1 MVPRS
6 YIHEI
11 LIVFVASLFFP
22 TWSFCSPQSTQASPN
37 ASSRST
43 PGAGAAGNAAGA
55 GAGTSPRTTPGTSS
69 GTSSDS
75 TTRRGGSSTGI
86 YLVFPFQN
94 SGPASRLDWLSEGL
108 EELTIQGLS
117 SAGEQVYSHSWRL
130 GELERYGIPTTAKL
144 SRATMLHVAEDLDAD
159 FVVIGSFNY
168 DGKNLKIDSRLLR
181 VNPASLLPPLHESG
195 PLETVMDL
203 HTRLMW
209 RMLTENDKAYPLS
222 LTEFG
227 QMHKPIRLDAFEHYS
242 RGLIANE
249 DETRLRELREAAR
262 LEPEWVEANYALGE
276 AYFTR
281 RDCASALP
289 WYAKVPKTHDRY
301 LEALFSIG
309 VCKLSLNQPDHAEE
323 AFATL
328 QSLLRGSSAP
338 GVDFPEVLNNLAIAK
353 ARQNKLPAAQE
364 DLKRASALDPDEDD
378 YPFNLGL
385 IAIRQG
391 DFNAAAAL
399 FREASHREPDIPEDR
414 TLLVAALEKA
424 GKQEEADQ
432 ERNAALEAFGP
443 NGVTTTHLDAK
454 NDSLTHFERV
464 TTEID
469 PETLRF
475 EMESVE
481 ARSATSG
488 AQDARDTPEDTP
500 ASHLRRARQAL
511 SGGQLD
517 AAEREYHVTLA
528 SDKGNASAHLGLGEI
543 ARRQG
548 RLDDSVKELLLSLE
562 ARDSAVVRTTLARV
576 YLEQKKPALARM
588 EVERALKLAPN
599 YAEAKQL
606 LEHLQSGKAAEVS
619 PKGGPQ

>member
-6 YIHEI
+6 YIHEL

-22 TWSFCSPQSTQASPN
+22 TWNYCSPQSTQASPN
-37 ASSRST
+37 ASPSR
-43 PGAGAAGNAAGA
+43 GAAAGNAAGA
-55 GAGTSPRTTPGTSS
+55 TSSTSS
-69 GTSSDS
+69 GAAAGNTGAGKDNSSH
-75 TTRRGGSSTGI
+75 GI

-94 SGPASRLDWLSEGL
+94 SGPSSRLDWLSEGL

-144 SRATMLHVAEDLDAD
+144 SRATMLHVAQDLDAD
-159 FVVIGSFNY
+159 FVVFGSFNY
-168 DGKNLKIDSRLLR
+168 DGKNLTVDGRLLR
-181 VNPASLLPPLHESG
+181 VNPAALLQPLHESG

-209 RMLTENDKAYPLS
+209 RMLSENDHAYPLS
-222 LTEFG
+222 LTEFS
-227 QMHKPIRLDAFEHYS
+227 QMHKAVRLDAFEHYI
-242 RGLIANE
+242 RGLIAND
-249 DETRLRELREAAR
+249 DETRLRELREAVR
-262 LEPEWVEANYALGE
+262 LEPEWVEPNYALGE

-281 RDCASALP
+281 KDCAAALP

-301 LEALFSIG
+301 LEALFSMG
-309 VCKLSLNQPDHAEE
+309 VCRLSMNQPDQAEE

-328 QSLLRGSSAP
+328 QTLLRSSSTP
-338 GVDFPEVLNNLAIAK
+338 GVDFPEVLNNLAMAK
-353 ARQNKLPAAQE
+353 ARQNKFPAAQE
-364 DLKRASALDPDEDD
+364 DLRRASALDPDEDD

-391 DFNAAAAL
+391 DFNGAAAL

-414 TLLVAALEKA
+414 SLLVAALEKA
-424 GKQEEADQ
+424 GKQDEADQ
-432 ERNAALEAFGP
+432 ERNAALETFGP
-443 NGVTTTHLDAK
+443 SGVTTTHLDSK
-454 NDSLTHFERV
+454 SDSLTHFERV

-481 ARSATSG
+481 AHAATG
-488 AQDARDTPEDTP
+488 GPQEARDTPAT
-500 ASHLRRARQAL
+500 HLRRARQEL
-511 SGGQLD
+511 SGGQLE

-528 SDKGNASAHLGLGEI
+528 SDKGNAAAHLGLGEI
-543 ARRQG
+543 ARRQDK
-548 RLDDSVKELLLSLE
+548 LDDAVKEFLLSLE
-562 ARDSAVVRTTLARV
+562 TRDSAVVRTTLARV
-576 YLEQKKPALARM
+576 YLEQKKPVLARA

-606 LEHLQSGKAAEVS
+606 LEHLQSGKPAAVS

>member
-1 MVPRS
+1 M
-6 YIHEI
+6 H
-11 LIVFVASLFFP
+11 
-22 TWSFCSPQSTQASPN
+22 
-37 ASSRST
+37 
-43 PGAGAAGNAAGA
+43 
-55 GAGTSPRTTPGTSS
+55 
-69 GTSSDS
+69 
-75 TTRRGGSSTGI
+75 GI

-159 FVVIGSFNY
+159 FVVFGSFNY
-168 DGKNLKIDSRLLR
+168 DGKNLTIDSRLLR
-181 VNPASLLPPLHESG
+181 VNPAALLPPLHESG
-195 PLETVMDL
+195 PLEKVMDL

-209 RMLTENDKAYPLS
+209 RMLSENDHAYPLS
-222 LTEFG
+222 LTEFS
-227 QMHKPIRLDAFEHYS
+227 QLHKAVRLDAFEHYI

-249 DETRLRELREAAR
+249 DETRVRELREAVR
-262 LEPEWVEANYALGE
+262 LEPEWVEPNYALGE
-276 AYFTR
+276 AYFTK

-289 WYAKVPKTHDRY
+289 WFAKVPKTHDRY
-301 LEALFSIG
+301 LEALFSVG
-309 VCKLSLNQPDHAEE
+309 VCRLSMNQPDQAEE
-323 AFATL
+323 AFAML
-328 QSLLRGSSAP
+328 QTLLRGSSAP

-353 ARQNKLPAAQE
+353 ARQNKFPAAQE

-385 IAIRQG
+385 IAMQQG
-391 DFNAAAAL
+391 DFNGAAAL

-414 TLLVAALEKA
+414 SLLIVALEKA

-454 NDSLTHFERV
+454 NDSLMHIERV
-464 TTEID
+464 ITEID

-475 EMESVE
+475 EMELAE
-481 ARSATSG
+481 AHAATG
-488 AQDARDTPEDTP
+488 EPQDGRDTP
-500 ASHLRRARQAL
+500 AAHLRRARQQL

-528 SDKGNASAHLGLGEI
+528 TDKGNAAAHLGLAEI

-548 RLDDSVKELLLSLE
+548 RLDDAVKELLLSLE

-576 YLEQKKPALARM
+576 YLEQKKPAMART
-588 EVERALKLAPN
+588 EVEHALKLAPN
-599 YAEAKQL
+599 YTEAKQL
-606 LEHLQSGKAAEVS
+606 LEYLQNGKPAQVP

>member
-6 YIHEI
+6 YIHEF
-11 LIVFVASLFFP
+11 LIVFVASLLFP
-22 TWSFCSPQSTQASPN
+22 TWNFCSPQSAQTSPSAS
-37 ASSRST
+37 SSRST
-43 PGAGAAGNAAGA
+43 AGAAAGNAAAATSGSGA
-55 GAGTSPRTTPGTSS
+55 SSASATTGKSS
-69 GTSSDS
+69 SSH
-75 TTRRGGSSTGI
+75 GI

-94 SGPASRLDWLSEGL
+94 SGPSSRLDWLSEGL

-159 FVVIGSFNY
+159 FVVFGTFNF
-168 DGKNLKIDSRLLR
+168 DGKNLTNDSRLLR
-181 VNPASLLPPLHESG
+181 INPAALLPPLRESG

-203 HTRLMW
+203 HTRLLW
-209 RMLTENDKAYPLS
+209 RMLSENDHAYPLS
-222 LTEFG
+222 LTQLS
-227 QMHKPIRLDAFEHYS
+227 QMHRAIRLDAFEHYI

-249 DETRLRELREAAR
+249 DETRVRELREAVR
-262 LEPEWVEANYALGE
+262 LEPEWVEPNYALGE
-276 AYFTR
+276 ASFTK
-281 RDCASALP
+281 RDCAAALP
-289 WYAKVPKTHDRY
+289 WYAKVPKTHERY
-301 LEALFSIG
+301 LEALFSVG
-309 VCKLSLNQPDHAEE
+309 VCRLSMNQPEQAEE
-323 AFATL
+323 AFALL
-328 QSLLRGSSAP
+328 QTLLRTSSTP

-353 ARQNKLPAAQE
+353 ARQNKFPAAQE
-364 DLKRASALDPDEDD
+364 DLRRASALDPDEDD

-391 DFNAAAAL
+391 DFNGAAAQ

-414 TLLVAALEKA
+414 SLLVAALEKA

-443 NGVTTTHLDAK
+443 SGVTTTHLESK
-454 NDSLTHFERV
+454 NDSLTHLERV
-464 TTEID
+464 STEID

-475 EMESVE
+475 EMESAE
-481 ARSATSG
+481 ARAATG
-488 AQDARDTPEDTP
+488 GPQDGRDTPAT
-500 ASHLRRARQAL
+500 HLRRARQEL

-528 SDKGNASAHLGLGEI
+528 TDKGNASAHLGLGEI

-548 RLDDSVKELLLSLE
+548 RLDDAVKGLLLSLE

>member
-1 MVPRS
+1 VPRS

-11 LIVFVASLFFP
+11 LIIFVASLLFP
-22 TWSFCSPQSTQASPN
+22 TWNFCLLQSTRASPSTSP
-37 ASSRST
+37 SSRST
-43 PGAGAAGNAAGA
+43 TGAATGNAAG
-55 GAGTSPRTTPGTSS
+55 GTSS
-69 GTSSDS
+69 GTSS
-75 TTRRGGSSTGI
+75 GSANTGKNNSSHGI

-94 SGPASRLDWLSEGL
+94 SGPSSRLDWLSEGL

-144 SRATMLHVAEDLDAD
+144 SRATMLRVAEDLDAD
-159 FVVIGSFNY
+159 FVVFGSFSY
-168 DGKNLKIDSRLLR
+168 DGKNLTIDSRLLR
-181 VNPASLLPPLHESG
+181 VNPAALLPPLHESG

-203 HTRLMW
+203 HTRLLW
-209 RMLTENDKAYPLS
+209 RMLSANDHAYPLS
-222 LTEFG
+222 LTEFS
-227 QMHKPIRLDAFEHYS
+227 QMHKAIRLDAFEHYI

-249 DETRLRELREAAR
+249 DETRVRELREAVR
-262 LEPEWVEANYALGE
+262 LEPEWVEPNYALGE
-276 AYFTR
+276 AYFTK

-289 WYAKVPKTHDRY
+289 WYGKVPKTHERY
-301 LEALFSIG
+301 LEALFSVG
-309 VCKLSLNQPDHAEE
+309 VCRLSMNQPDQAEE

-328 QSLLRGSSAP
+328 QILLRGSSAL

-353 ARQNKLPAAQE
+353 ARQNKFPAAQE
-364 DLKRASALDPDEDD
+364 DLRRASALDPDEDD

-391 DFNAAAAL
+391 DFNGAAAL
-399 FREASHREPDIPEDR
+399 FREASHREPGIPEDR
-414 TLLVAALEKA
+414 LLLVAALEKA
-424 GKQEEADQ
+424 GKQEEAEQ

-443 NGVTTTHLDAK
+443 NGVTTTHLDSK
-454 NDSLTHFERV
+454 SDSLTHFERV

-475 EMESVE
+475 EMESAE
-481 ARSATSG
+481 ARAATSG
-488 AQDARDTPEDTP
+488 PQDGRDTP
-500 ASHLRRARQAL
+500 AMHLRRARQQL
-511 SGGQLD
+511 SGGQLE
-517 AAEREYHVTLA
+517 AAEHEYHVTLA
-528 SDKGNASAHLGLGEI
+528 TDRGNAAAHQGLGEI

-548 RLDDSVKELLLSLE
+548 RLDEAVKELLLSLE

-576 YLEQKKPALARM
+576 YLEQKKTALARA

-606 LEHLQSGKAAEVS
+606 LEHLQNGKQGEVP

>member
-6 YIHEI
+6 YIHEL

-22 TWSFCSPQSTQASPN
+22 TWNYCSPQSTQASPN
-37 ASSRST
+37 ASPSRGT
-43 PGAGAAGNAAGA
+43 AAGNAAGA
-55 GAGTSPRTTPGTSS
+55 TSSTSS
-69 GTSSDS
+69 GAAAGNTGAGKDNSSH
-75 TTRRGGSSTGI
+75 GI

-94 SGPASRLDWLSEGL
+94 SGPSSRLDWLSEGL

-159 FVVIGSFNY
+159 FVVFGSFNY
-168 DGKNLKIDSRLLR
+168 DGKNLTVDSRLLR
-181 VNPASLLPPLHESG
+181 VNPAALLQPLHESG

-209 RMLTENDKAYPLS
+209 RMLSENDHAYPLS
-222 LTEFG
+222 LTEFS
-227 QMHKPIRLDAFEHYS
+227 QMHKAVRLDAFEHYI
-242 RGLIANE
+242 RGLIAND
-249 DETRLRELREAAR
+249 DETRLRELREAVR
-262 LEPEWVEANYALGE
+262 LEPEWVEPNYALGE

-281 RDCASALP
+281 KDCAAALP

-301 LEALFSIG
+301 LEALFSMG
-309 VCKLSLNQPDHAEE
+309 VCRLSMNQPDQAEE

-328 QSLLRGSSAP
+328 QTLLRSSSTP
-338 GVDFPEVLNNLAIAK
+338 GVDFPEVLNNLAMAK
-353 ARQNKLPAAQE
+353 ARQDKFPAAQE
-364 DLKRASALDPDEDD
+364 DLRRASALDPDEDD

-391 DFNAAAAL
+391 DFNGAAAL

-414 TLLVAALEKA
+414 SLLVAALEKA
-424 GKQEEADQ
+424 GKQDEADQ
-432 ERNAALEAFGP
+432 ERNAALETFGP
-443 NGVTTTHLDAK
+443 SGVSTTHVDSK
-454 NDSLTHFERV
+454 SDSLTHFERV

-475 EMESVE
+475 EMESAE
-481 ARSATSG
+481 ARAATG
-488 AQDARDTPEDTP
+488 GPQEARDTPAT
-500 ASHLRRARQAL
+500 HLRRARQEL
-511 SGGQLD
+511 SGGQLE
-517 AAEREYHVTLA
+517 AAELEYHVTLA
-528 SDKGNASAHLGLGEI
+528 SDKGNAAAHLGLGEI

-548 RLDDSVKELLLSLE
+548 KLDDAVKEFLLSLE
-562 ARDSAVVRTTLARV
+562 TRDSAVVRTTLARV
-576 YLEQKKPALARM
+576 YLEQKKPALARA

-606 LEHLQSGKAAEVS
+606 LEHLQSGKPAAVS

>member
-11 LIVFVASLFFP
+11 LILFVASLLFP
-22 TWSFCSPQSTQASPN
+22 TWNFCSPQNTQASPS
-37 ASSRST
+37 ASSPTSSRST
-43 PGAGAAGNAAGA
+43 SGAA
-55 GAGTSPRTTPGTSS
+55 S
-69 GTSSDS
+69 GTAQSASPGGGASTASATTGKSDS
-75 TTRRGGSSTGI
+75 AHGI

-94 SGPASRLDWLSEGL
+94 SGPSSRLDWLSEGL

-159 FVVIGSFNY
+159 FVVFGSYSY
-168 DGKNLKIDSRLLR
+168 DGKNLTIDSRLLR
-181 VNPASLLPPLHESG
+181 VNPAALLPALHESG
-195 PLETVMDL
+195 PLENVMDL
-203 HTRLMW
+203 HTRLLW
-209 RMLTENDKAYPLS
+209 RMLSENDKSYPLS
-222 LTEFG
+222 LTEFS
-227 QMHKPIRLDAFEHYS
+227 QMHKAVRLDAFEHYI

-249 DETRLRELREAAR
+249 DETRLRELHEAVR
-262 LEPEWVEANYALGE
+262 LEPEWVEPNYALGE
-276 AYFTR
+276 VFFTK
-281 RDCASALP
+281 RDCAAALP
-289 WYAKVPKTHDRY
+289 LYAKVPKTHERY

-309 VCKLSLNQPDHAEE
+309 VCRLSMNQPEQAEE

-328 QSLLRGSSAP
+328 QTLLRGSSAP
-338 GVDFPEVLNNLAIAK
+338 GVDFPEVLNNLAIAR
-353 ARQNKLPAAQE
+353 ARQNKFPAAQE
-364 DLKRASALDPDEDD
+364 DLRRASSLDPDEDD

-385 IAIRQG
+385 IALQQG
-391 DFNAAAAL
+391 DFNGAVAL

-414 TLLVAALEKA
+414 SLLIAALEKS

-432 ERNAALEAFGP
+432 ERNAALESFGP
-443 NGVTTTHLDAK
+443 NGVTITHLDAK
-454 NDSLTHFERV
+454 NDLAHFQRV

-469 PETLRF
+469 PETLRY
-475 EMESVE
+475 EMESAE
-481 ARSATSG
+481 ARATTG
-488 AQDARDTPEDTP
+488 GPTDGRDTPAT
-500 ASHLRRARQAL
+500 HLRRARQNL

-517 AAEREYHVTLA
+517 AAEREYHVALA
-528 SDKGNASAHLGLGEI
+528 SDKGNAAAHLGLGEI

-548 RLDDSVKELLLSLE
+548 RFDDAVKELSLSLE
-562 ARDSAVVRTTLARV
+562 ARDSAVVRTTLAHV
-576 YLEQKKPALARM
+576 YLEQKKPALART

-606 LEHLQSGKAAEVS
+606 LEHLQSGKPTEVS

>member
-6 YIHEI
+6 YTHEL
-11 LIVFVASLFFP
+11 LIIVVASLLFP
-22 TWSFCSPQSTQASPN
+22 TWNLCSPQNTQAPPNTSP
-37 ASSRST
+37 SSRSSS
-43 PGAGAAGNAAGA
+43 GSAAGA
-55 GAGTSPRTTPGTSS
+55 SSGAGTKS
-69 GTSSDS
+69 GAS
-75 TTRRGGSSTGI
+75 TTADTATTRKADSHGI

-94 SGPASRLDWLSEGL
+94 SGPSSRLDWLSEGL

-159 FVVIGSFNY
+159 FVVFGSFNF
-168 DGKNLKIDSRLLR
+168 DGKNLTIDSRLLR
-181 VNPASLLPPLHESG
+181 VNPAALLPALHESG

-209 RMLTENDKAYPLS
+209 RMLSQNDPAYPLS
-222 LTEFG
+222 LTEFS
-227 QMHKPIRLDAFEHYS
+227 QMHKTVRLDAFEHYA

-249 DETRLRELREAAR
+249 DETRVRELREAVR
-262 LEPEWVEANYALGE
+262 LEPEWVEPNYALGE
-276 AYFTR
+276 AYSTK
-281 RDCASALP
+281 RDCVSALP
-289 WYAKVPKTHDRY
+289 SYAKVPKTHDRY

-309 VCKLSLNQPDHAEE
+309 VCRLTMNQPDQAEE
-323 AFATL
+323 AFAML
-328 QSLLRGSSAP
+328 QILLRGSSAP

-353 ARQNKLPAAQE
+353 ARQNKLAAAQE

-385 IAIRQG
+385 IAVRQG
-391 DFNAAAAL
+391 DFNGAATL
-399 FREASHREPDIPEDR
+399 FREASHREPDVPEDR
-414 TLLVAALEKA
+414 SLLVAALEKA

-443 NGVTTTHLDAK
+443 KGVTTSHLDAK
-454 NDSLTHFERV
+454 NDSLTHLERV

-469 PETLRF
+469 PETLRY
-475 EMESVE
+475 EMASAE
-481 ARSATSG
+481 ARASTGTQAG
-488 AQDARDTPEDTP
+488 RDTPAT
-500 ASHLRRARQAL
+500 HLRRARQEL

-528 SDKGNASAHLGLGEI
+528 TDKGNAAAHLGLGEI

-548 RLDDSVKELLLSLE
+548 RLDDAVKELLASLE

-576 YLEQKKPALARM
+576 YLEQKKPASARA
-588 EVERALKLAPN
+588 EVERALKVAPN
-599 YAEAKQL
+599 YTEAKQL
-606 LEHLQSGKAAEVS
+606 LEHLQNGKTAEVP

>member
-6 YIHEI
+6 YIHEF
-11 LIVFVASLFFP
+11 LIVFVASLLFP
-22 TWSFCSPQSTQASPN
+22 TWNFCSPQSTQASPN
-37 ASSRST
+37 ASSSRGT
-43 PGAGAAGNAAGA
+43 TGTAAGSAAGA
-55 GAGTSPRTTPGTSS
+55 TSS
-69 GTSSDS
+69 GTSSGSATTGKNDS
-75 TTRRGGSSTGI
+75 SHGI

-94 SGPASRLDWLSEGL
+94 SGPSSRLDWLSEGL

-159 FVVIGSFNY
+159 FVVFGSFNY
-168 DGKNLKIDSRLLR
+168 DGKNLTIDSRLLR
-181 VNPASLLPPLHESG
+181 VNPAALLSPLHESG

-209 RMLTENDKAYPLS
+209 RMLSENDHAYPLS
-222 LTEFG
+222 LTEFS
-227 QMHKPIRLDAFEHYS
+227 QMHKAIRLDAFEHYS

-249 DETRLRELREAAR
+249 DETRVRELREAVR
-262 LEPEWVEANYALGE
+262 LEPDWVEPNYALGE
-276 AYFTR
+276 TYFTK

-289 WYAKVPKTHDRY
+289 SYAKVPKTHERY

-309 VCKLSLNQPDHAEE
+309 VCRLSMNQPDQAEE

-328 QSLLRGSSAP
+328 QTLLRSSSAP

-353 ARQNKLPAAQE
+353 ARQNKFPAAQE
-364 DLKRASALDPDEDD
+364 DLRRASSLDPDEDD

-391 DFNAAAAL
+391 DFNGAAAQ

-414 TLLVAALEKA
+414 SLLVAVLEKA

-443 NGVTTTHLDAK
+443 NGVTTTHLESK

-475 EMESVE
+475 EMESAE
-481 ARSATSG
+481 ARATTSG
-488 AQDARDTPEDTP
+488 PQDTRDTPAT
-500 ASHLRRARQAL
+500 HLRRARQDL

-517 AAEREYHVTLA
+517 AAEHEYHVTLA
-528 SDKGNASAHLGLGEI
+528 TDKGNAAAHLGLGEI

-548 RLDDSVKELLLSLE
+548 RLDDAVKELQLSLE
-562 ARDSAVVRTTLARV
+562 ARDSAVVRTTLAHV
-576 YLEQKKPALARM
+576 YLEQKKPALARA
-588 EVERALKLAPN
+588 EVEHALKLAPN
-599 YAEAKQL
+599 YTEAKQL
-606 LEHLQSGKAAEVS
+606 LEHLQNGKPAQVP

>member
-11 LIVFVASLFFP
+11 LIVFVASLLFP
-22 TWSFCSPQSTQASPN
+22 TWNFCSPQNTQASPN
-37 ASSRST
+37 GASTRSAQGT
-43 PGAGAAGNAAGA
+43 VAGNAQGATSGAGAA
-55 GAGTSPRTTPGTSS
+55 S
-69 GTSSDS
+69 GTATAGKNNSSH
-75 TTRRGGSSTGI
+75 GI

-94 SGPASRLDWLSEGL
+94 SGPSSRLDWLSEGL

-159 FVVIGSFNY
+159 FVVFGSFNY
-168 DGKNLKIDSRLLR
+168 DGKNLTIDSRLLQ
-181 VNPASLLPPLHESG
+181 VNPAALLPPLHESG

-203 HTRLMW
+203 HTRLLW
-209 RMLTENDKAYPLS
+209 RMLSENDHAYPLS
-222 LTEFG
+222 LTEFS
-227 QMHKPIRLDAFEHYS
+227 QMHKAIRLDAFEHYI

-249 DETRLRELREAAR
+249 DETRVRELREAVR
-262 LEPEWVEANYALGE
+262 LEPEWVEPNYALGE
-276 AYFTR
+276 AYFTK

-289 WYAKVPKTHDRY
+289 WYAKVPKTHERY
-301 LEALFSIG
+301 LEALFSVG
-309 VCKLSLNQPDHAEE
+309 VCRLSMNQPDQAEE

-328 QSLLRGSSAP
+328 QTLLRGSSTP

-353 ARQNKLPAAQE
+353 ARQNKFPAAQE
-364 DLKRASALDPDEDD
+364 DLRRASALDPDEDD

-385 IAIRQG
+385 IATRQG
-391 DFNAAAAL
+391 DFNEAATL

-414 TLLVAALEKA
+414 SLLVAALEKA
-424 GKQEEADQ
+424 GKQEEAEQ

-443 NGVTTTHLDAK
+443 NGLTTTHLDAK
-454 NDSLTHFERV
+454 SDSLTHFERV

-475 EMESVE
+475 EMESAE
-481 ARSATSG
+481 ARAATG
-488 AQDARDTPEDTP
+488 GPLDARDTAAT
-500 ASHLRRARQAL
+500 HLRRARQEL

-517 AAEREYHVTLA
+517 AAEHEYHVTLA
-528 SDKGNASAHLGLGEI
+528 TDKGNAAAHLGLGEI

-548 RLDDSVKELLLSLE
+548 RLDDAVKELQLSLE

-576 YLEQKKPALARM
+576 YLEQKKTALART

-606 LEHLQSGKAAEVS
+606 LEHLQNGKPAEVA
-619 PKGGPQ
+619 PKGGPR

>member
-6 YIHEI
+6 YTHEL
-11 LIVFVASLFFP
+11 LIIFVASLLFP
-22 TWSFCSPQSTQASPN
+22 TWNLCSPQNTQAPPN
-37 ASSRST
+37 ASPSSRSSSG
-43 PGAGAAGNAAGA
+43 PAAGA
-55 GAGTSPRTTPGTSS
+55 SSGAGTKS
-69 GTSSDS
+69 GAS
-75 TTRRGGSSTGI
+75 TTADTATTRKADSHGI

-94 SGPASRLDWLSEGL
+94 SGPSSRLDWLSEGL

-159 FVVIGSFNY
+159 FVMFGSFNF
-168 DGKNLKIDSRLLR
+168 DGKNLTIDSRLLR
-181 VNPASLLPPLHESG
+181 VNPAALLPPLHESG

-209 RMLTENDKAYPLS
+209 RMLSQNDPAYPLS
-222 LTEFG
+222 LTEFS
-227 QMHKPIRLDAFEHYS
+227 QMHKGVRLDAFEHYA

-249 DETRLRELREAAR
+249 DETRVRELREAVR
-262 LEPEWVEANYALGE
+262 LEPEWVEPSYALGE
-276 AYFTR
+276 AYFTK
-281 RDCASALP
+281 RDCVSALP
-289 WYAKVPKTHDRY
+289 SYAKVPKTHDRY

-309 VCKLSLNQPDHAEE
+309 VCRLTMNQPDQAEE

-328 QSLLRGSSAP
+328 QILLRGSSAP

-353 ARQNKLPAAQE
+353 ARQNKFTAAQE

-385 IAIRQG
+385 IATQQG
-391 DFNAAAAL
+391 DFNGAATL
-399 FREASHREPDIPEDR
+399 FREASHREPDVPEDR
-414 TLLVAALEKA
+414 SLLVAALEKA

-443 NGVTTTHLDAK
+443 KGVTTSHLDAK
-454 NDSLTHFERV
+454 NDSLTHLERV

-469 PETLRF
+469 PETLRY
-475 EMESVE
+475 EMASAE
-481 ARSATSG
+481 ARASTG
-488 AQDARDTPEDTP
+488 TQEGRDTPAT
-500 ASHLRRARQAL
+500 HLRRARQEL

-528 SDKGNASAHLGLGEI
+528 TDKGNAAAHLGLGEI

-548 RLDDSVKELLLSLE
+548 RLDDAVKELLASLE

-576 YLEQKKPALARM
+576 YLEQKKPALARG

-599 YAEAKQL
+599 YTEAKQL
-606 LEHLQSGKAAEVS
+606 LEHLQNGKTAEVP

>member
-1 MVPRS
+1 MPRS
-6 YIHEI
+6 YIQKI
-11 LIVFVASLFFP
+11 LIVFVASLLFP
-22 TWSFCSPQSTQASPN
+22 TWNYCSPQSTQASPN

-43 PGAGAAGNAAGA
+43 AGNAPGA
-55 GAGTSPRTTPGTSS
+55 AAATSS
-69 GTSSDS
+69 GAATTGKNNSSH
-75 TTRRGGSSTGI
+75 GI

-159 FVVIGSFNY
+159 FVVFGSFTY
-168 DGKNLKIDSRLLR
+168 DGKNLTIDSRLLR
-181 VNPASLLPPLHESG
+181 VNPAALLPPLHESG

-203 HTRLMW
+203 HTRLIW
-209 RMLTENDKAYPLS
+209 RMLSENDHAYPLS
-222 LTEFG
+222 LTEFS
-227 QMHKPIRLDAFEHYS
+227 QMHKAVRLDAFEHYI
-242 RGLIANE
+242 RGLIAND
-249 DETRLRELREAAR
+249 DETRLRELREAVR
-262 LEPEWVEANYALGE
+262 LEPEWVEPNYALGE
-276 AYFTR
+276 VYFTK
-281 RDCASALP
+281 RDCTSALP

-309 VCKLSLNQPDHAEE
+309 VCRLSMNQPDQAEE

-328 QSLLRGSSAP
+328 QTLLRGSSAP

-353 ARQNKLPAAQE
+353 ARQNKFPAAQE
-364 DLKRASALDPDEDD
+364 DLRRASSLDADEDD

-385 IAIRQG
+385 IAIQQG
-391 DFNAAAAL
+391 DFNGAAAL

-414 TLLVAALEKA
+414 SLLVAALEKA

-443 NGVTTTHLDAK
+443 NGLTTTHLDAK
-454 NDSLTHFERV
+454 NDALTHFGRV
-464 TTEID
+464 ATEID
-469 PETLRF
+469 PETLRY
-475 EMESVE
+475 EMASAE
-481 ARSATSG
+481 ARPATG
-488 AQDARDTPEDTP
+488 GNQEARDTPAT
-500 ASHLRRARQAL
+500 HLRRARQAL

-528 SDKGNASAHLGLGEI
+528 SDKGNAAAHLGLAEI

-548 RLDDSVKELLLSLE
+548 KLDDSVKELLLSLE

-576 YLEQKKPALARM
+576 YLEQKKPMLARA

-606 LEHLQSGKAAEVS
+606 LEHLQNGKPAEVP
-619 PKGGPQ
+619 PKGGPP

>member
-6 YIHEI
+6 YIQKI
-11 LIVFVASLFFP
+11 LIVFVASLLFP
-22 TWSFCSPQSTQASPN
+22 TWNYCSPQSTQASPST
-37 ASSRST
+37 SSRST
-43 PGAGAAGNAAGA
+43 AGNAPGA
-55 GAGTSPRTTPGTSS
+55 TAATSS
-69 GTSSDS
+69 GTATTGKNNSSH
-75 TTRRGGSSTGI
+75 GI

-130 GELERYGIPTTAKL
+130 GELERFGIPTTAKL

-159 FVVIGSFNY
+159 FVVFGSFNY
-168 DGKNLKIDSRLLR
+168 DGKNLTIDSRLLR
-181 VNPASLLPPLHESG
+181 VNPAALLPPLHESG

-203 HTRLMW
+203 HTRLIW
-209 RMLTENDKAYPLS
+209 RMLSENDHAYPLS
-222 LTEFG
+222 LTEFS
-227 QMHKPIRLDAFEHYS
+227 QMHKAVRLDAFEHYI
-242 RGLIANE
+242 RGLITND
-249 DETRLRELREAAR
+249 DETRLRELREAVR
-262 LEPEWVEANYALGE
+262 LEPEWVEPNYALGE
-276 AYFTR
+276 VYFTK
-281 RDCASALP
+281 RDCTSALP

-309 VCKLSLNQPDHAEE
+309 VCRLSMNQPDQAEE

-328 QSLLRGSSAP
+328 QTLLRGSSAP

-353 ARQNKLPAAQE
+353 ARQNKFPAAQE
-364 DLKRASALDPDEDD
+364 DLRRASSLDPDEDD

-385 IAIRQG
+385 IAIQQG
-391 DFNAAAAL
+391 DFNGAAAL

-414 TLLVAALEKA
+414 SLLVAALEKA

-443 NGVTTTHLDAK
+443 NGLTTTHLDAK
-454 NDSLTHFERV
+454 NDALMHFERV
-464 TTEID
+464 ATEID
-469 PETLRF
+469 PETLRY
-475 EMESVE
+475 EMASAE
-481 ARSATSG
+481 ARAATG
-488 AQDARDTPEDTP
+488 GNQEARDTPAT
-500 ASHLRRARQAL
+500 HLRRARQAL

-528 SDKGNASAHLGLGEI
+528 SDQGNAAAHLGLAEI

-548 RLDDSVKELLLSLE
+548 KLDDSVKELLLSLE

-576 YLEQKKPALARM
+576 YLEQRKPMLARA

-606 LEHLQSGKAAEVS
+606 LEHLQNGKPAEVP

>member
-6 YIHEI
+6 YIQEI
-11 LIVFVASLFFP
+11 LLVFVASLFFP
-22 TWSFCSPQSTQASPN
+22 TWNYCSPQNPQASPSGS
-37 ASSRST
+37 SSRST
-43 PGAGAAGNAAGA
+43 SGTGAGRSSG
-55 GAGTSPRTTPGTSS
+55 TTPGTSS
-69 GTSSDS
+69 GTSQA
-75 TTRRGGSSTGI
+75 TASSGKSNSSHGI

-94 SGPASRLDWLSEGL
+94 SGPSSRLDWLSEGL
-108 EELTIQGLS
+108 EELTIQGLA

-159 FVVIGSFNY
+159 YVVFGSFNY
-168 DGKNLKIDSRLLR
+168 DGKNLTIDSRLLR
-181 VNPASLLPPLHESG
+181 VNPAGLLLPVHESG

-203 HTRLMW
+203 HTRLIW
-209 RMLTENDKAYPLS
+209 RMLSENDKAYPLS
-222 LTEFG
+222 LTEFS
-227 QMHKPIRLDAFEHYS
+227 QMYKAVRLDAFEHYI
-242 RGLIANE
+242 RGLIAND
-249 DETRLRELREAAR
+249 DETRLRELREAVR
-262 LEPEWVEANYALGE
+262 LEPEWVEPNYALGE

-289 WYAKVPKTHDRY
+289 LYAKVPKTHDRY

-309 VCKLSLNQPDHAEE
+309 VCRLSMNQPDQAEE
-323 AFATL
+323 AFAML
-328 QSLLRGSSAP
+328 QTLLRSSSAP
-338 GVDFPEVLNNLAIAK
+338 GVDFPEVLNDLAIAK
-353 ARQNKLPAAQE
+353 ARQNKFPAAQE
-364 DLKRASALDPDEDD
+364 DLRRASALDADEDD

-385 IAIRQG
+385 IAIEQG
-391 DFNAAAAL
+391 DFNGAAAL
-399 FREASHREPDIPEDR
+399 FREAAHREPDIPEDR
-414 TLLVAALEKA
+414 SLLVAALEKA

-443 NGVTTTHLDAK
+443 SGMTTTHLDSK
-454 NDSLTHFERV
+454 TDSLTHFERV
-464 TTEID
+464 ATEID

-475 EMESVE
+475 EMESTE
-481 ARSATSG
+481 ARAATSG
-488 AQDARDTPEDTP
+488 AQDARDTP
-500 ASHLRRARQAL
+500 AVHLRRARQAL
-511 SGGQLD
+511 SGGQLE

-528 SDKGNASAHLGLGEI
+528 SDNGNAAAHLGLAEI

-576 YLEQKKPALARM
+576 YLEQKKPALARA

-606 LEHLQSGKAAEVS
+606 LEHLQNGKPAEVA

>member
-6 YIHEI
+6 YIHEF
-11 LIVFVASLFFP
+11 LIIFVASLLFP
-22 TWSFCSPQSTQASPN
+22 TWNFCSPQSTQASPN
-37 ASSRST
+37 ASSSRSAT
-43 PGAGAAGNAAGA
+43 GTAAGNVAGA
-55 GAGTSPRTTPGTSS
+55 TSS
-69 GTSSDS
+69 GTSSGS
-75 TTRRGGSSTGI
+75 ATTNKGESLHGI

-94 SGPASRLDWLSEGL
+94 SGPSSRLDWLSEGL
-108 EELTIQGLS
+108 EELTIQSLS

-159 FVVIGSFNY
+159 FVVFGSFNY
-168 DGKNLKIDSRLLR
+168 DGKDLTIDSRLLR
-181 VNPASLLPPLHESG
+181 VNPAALLPSLHESG

-209 RMLTENDKAYPLS
+209 RMLSENDHSYPLS
-222 LTEFG
+222 LTEFS
-227 QMHKPIRLDAFEHYS
+227 QMHKAVRLDAFEHYI
-242 RGLIANE
+242 RGLIAND
-249 DETRLRELREAAR
+249 DETRVRELREAVR
-262 LEPEWVEANYALGE
+262 LEPEWVEPNYALGE
-276 AYFTR
+276 AYFTK

-301 LEALFSIG
+301 LEALFSVG
-309 VCKLSLNQPDHAEE
+309 VCRLTMSQPDQAEE

-328 QSLLRGSSAP
+328 QTLLRNSSTP

-353 ARQNKLPAAQE
+353 ARQNKFPAAQE

-385 IAIRQG
+385 IAMRQG
-391 DFNAAAAL
+391 DFNGAAAL

-414 TLLVAALEKA
+414 SLLVAALEKA

-443 NGVTTTHLDAK
+443 SGVTTTRLDAK
-454 NDSLTHFERV
+454 SDSLTHLERV

-475 EMESVE
+475 EMESAE
-481 ARSATSG
+481 ARASTG
-488 AQDARDTPEDTP
+488 GPQDGRDTPAT
-500 ASHLRRARQAL
+500 HLRRARQDL

-517 AAEREYHVTLA
+517 AAEHEYHVTLA
-528 SDKGNASAHLGLGEI
+528 TDKGNAAAHLGLGEI

-548 RLDDSVKELLLSLE
+548 RLEDAVKELQLSLE

-576 YLEQKKPALARM
+576 YLEQKKPALARI
-588 EVERALKLAPN
+588 EVDHALKLAPN
-599 YAEAKQL
+599 YTEAKQL
-606 LEHLQSGKAAEVS
+606 LEHLQNGKSAEVP
-619 PKGGPQ
+619 PKGGPR

>member
-6 YIHEI
+6 YIRQC
-11 LIVFVASLFFP
+11 LIIFVASLFFP
-22 TWSFCSPQSTQASPN
+22 TWNYCSPQSTQASPN
-37 ASSRST
+37 ASPSRST
-43 PGAGAAGNAAGA
+43 TGAAAGNAAGA
-55 GAGTSPRTTPGTSS
+55 PGASS
-69 GTSSDS
+69 GATSGN
-75 TTRRGGSSTGI
+75 TGAARNNSSHGI

-94 SGPASRLDWLSEGL
+94 SGPSSRLDWLSEGL

-159 FVVIGSFNY
+159 FVVFGGFNY
-168 DGKNLKIDSRLLR
+168 DGKNLMVESRLLR
-181 VNPASLLPPLHESG
+181 VNPAALLPPLHESG

-203 HTRLMW
+203 HTRLTW
-209 RMLTENDKAYPLS
+209 RMLAENDKAYPLS
-222 LTEFG
+222 LTEFS
-227 QMHKPIRLDAFEHYS
+227 QMHKAIRLDAFEHYI

-249 DETRLRELREAAR
+249 DETRLRELREAVR
-262 LEPEWVEANYALGE
+262 LEPEWVEPNYALGE
-276 AYFTR
+276 AYFSR
-281 RDCASALP
+281 KDCASALP

-309 VCKLSLNQPDHAEE
+309 VCRLSMNQPDQAEE

-328 QSLLRGSSAP
+328 QTLLRSSSTP

-353 ARQNKLPAAQE
+353 ARQNKFPAAQE
-364 DLKRASALDPDEDD
+364 DLRRASALDPDEDD

-385 IAIRQG
+385 IAVRQG
-391 DFNAAAAL
+391 DFNGAAAQ

-414 TLLVAALEKA
+414 SLLVAALEKA

-443 NGVTTTHLDAK
+443 TGVTMTHLDAK
-454 NDSLTHFERV
+454 TDSLTHFERV
-464 TTEID
+464 TNEID

-488 AQDARDTPEDTP
+488 TQEARDTPAT
-500 ASHLRRARQAL
+500 HLRRARQEL
-511 SGGQLD
+511 SGGRLD

-528 SDKGNASAHLGLGEI
+528 ADKGNAAAHLGLGEI

-548 RLDDSVKELLLSLE
+548 KLDDAVKEFLLSLE

-576 YLEQKKPALARM
+576 YLEQKKPTLARV

-606 LEHLQSGKAAEVS
+606 MEHLQNGKPAVVAPKAS
-619 PKGGPQ
+619 PQ

>member
-6 YIHEI
+6 YIHEF
-11 LIVFVASLFFP
+11 LIVVVASLLFP
-22 TWSFCSPQSTQASPN
+22 TWNFCSPQSTQASPN
-37 ASSRST
+37 ATSSRST
-43 PGAGAAGNAAGA
+43 SGTAAGNAAGA
-55 GAGTSPRTTPGTSS
+55 TSS
-69 GTSSDS
+69 GSPSGSATTGKGNSSH
-75 TTRRGGSSTGI
+75 GI

-94 SGPASRLDWLSEGL
+94 SGPSSRLDWLSEGL

-159 FVVIGSFNY
+159 FVVFGSFNY
-168 DGKNLKIDSRLLR
+168 DGKNLTIDSRLLQ
-181 VNPASLLPPLHESG
+181 VNPAALLPPLHESG

-209 RMLTENDKAYPLS
+209 RMLSENDHAYPLS
-222 LTEFG
+222 LTEFS
-227 QMHKPIRLDAFEHYS
+227 QMHKAIRLDAFEHYI
-242 RGLIANE
+242 RGLGANE
-249 DETRLRELREAAR
+249 DETRVRELREAAR
-262 LEPEWVEANYALGE
+262 LEPEWVEPNYALGE
-276 AYFTR
+276 AYFTK

-289 WYAKVPKTHDRY
+289 SYAKVPKTHDRY

-309 VCKLSLNQPDHAEE
+309 VCRLTMNQPDQAEE

-328 QSLLRGSSAP
+328 QTLLRSSSTP

-353 ARQNKLPAAQE
+353 ARQNKFSLAQE
-364 DLKRASALDPDEDD
+364 DLRRASALDPDEDD

-391 DFNAAAAL
+391 DFIGAATQ

-414 TLLVAALEKA
+414 SLLVAALEKA

-454 NDSLTHFERV
+454 NDSLMHIERV

-475 EMESVE
+475 EMELAE
-481 ARSATSG
+481 ARAATSEP
-488 AQDARDTPEDTP
+488 QDGRDTPAT
-500 ASHLRRARQAL
+500 HLRRARQQL

-528 SDKGNASAHLGLGEI
+528 TDKGNASAHLGLAEI

-548 RLDDSVKELLLSLE
+548 KLDDAVKELLLSLE

-576 YLEQKKPALARM
+576 YLEQKKPAMART
-588 EVERALKLAPN
+588 EVEHALKLAPN
-599 YAEAKQL
+599 YTEAKQL
-606 LEHLQSGKAAEVS
+606 LEHLQNGKSAQVP

>member
-6 YIHEI
+6 YIQKI
-11 LIVFVASLFFP
+11 LIVFVASLLFP
-22 TWSFCSPQSTQASPN
+22 TWNYCSPQSTQASPN

-43 PGAGAAGNAAGA
+43 AGNAPGA
-55 GAGTSPRTTPGTSS
+55 TAATSS
-69 GTSSDS
+69 GAATTGKNNSSH
-75 TTRRGGSSTGI
+75 GI

-130 GELERYGIPTTAKL
+130 GELERYAIPTTAKL

-159 FVVIGSFNY
+159 FVVFGNFSY
-168 DGKNLKIDSRLLR
+168 DGKNLTIDSRLLR
-181 VNPASLLPPLHESG
+181 VNPAALLTPLHESG

-209 RMLTENDKAYPLS
+209 RMLSENDHAYPLS
-222 LTEFG
+222 LTEFS
-227 QMHKPIRLDAFEHYS
+227 QLHKAVRLDGFEHYI
-242 RGLIANE
+242 RGLIAND
-249 DETRLRELREAAR
+249 DETRLRELREAVR
-262 LEPEWVEANYALGE
+262 LEPEWVEPNYALGE

-281 RDCASALP
+281 KDCAAALP

-301 LEALFSIG
+301 LEALFSVG
-309 VCKLSLNQPDHAEE
+309 VCRLSMNQPDQAEE
-323 AFATL
+323 AFALL
-328 QSLLRGSSAP
+328 QTLLRGSSAP

-353 ARQNKLPAAQE
+353 ARQNKFPAAQE

-385 IAIRQG
+385 IAMQQG
-391 DFNAAAAL
+391 DFNGAATP

-414 TLLVAALEKA
+414 ALLIAALEKA

-432 ERNAALEAFGP
+432 ERNAALETFGP
-443 NGVTTTHLDAK
+443 SGVTTTHLDSK
-454 NDSLTHFERV
+454 SDSLTHFERV

-475 EMESVE
+475 EMESIE
-481 ARSATSG
+481 ARAAAGGT
-488 AQDARDTPEDTP
+488 QDARDTP
-500 ASHLRRARQAL
+500 ASHLRRARQEL

-528 SDKGNASAHLGLGEI
+528 SDKGNAAAHLGLAEI

-548 RLDDSVKELLLSLE
+548 RLDDSVKELLASLE

-576 YLEQKKPALARM
+576 YLEQKKPAMART
-588 EVERALKLAPN
+588 EVEHALKLAPN
-599 YAEAKQL
+599 YSEAKQL
-606 LEHLQSGKAAEVS
+606 LEYLQNGKPAVVAPKAS
-619 PKGGPQ
+619 PQ

>member
-11 LIVFVASLFFP
+11 LILFVASLLFP
-22 TWSFCSPQSTQASPN
+22 TWNFCSPQNTQASPS
-37 ASSRST
+37 ASSPTSSRST
-43 PGAGAAGNAAGA
+43 GGAA
-55 GAGTSPRTTPGTSS
+55 S
-69 GTSSDS
+69 GTAQSASPGGGASAASATTGKSDS
-75 TTRRGGSSTGI
+75 AHGI

-94 SGPASRLDWLSEGL
+94 SGPSSRLDWLSEGL

-159 FVVIGSFNY
+159 FVVFGSYSY
-168 DGKNLKIDSRLLR
+168 DGKNLTIDSRLLR
-181 VNPASLLPPLHESG
+181 VNPAALLPALHESG
-195 PLETVMDL
+195 PLENVMDL
-203 HTRLMW
+203 HTRLLW
-209 RMLTENDKAYPLS
+209 RMLSENDKSYPLS
-222 LTEFG
+222 LTEFS
-227 QMHKPIRLDAFEHYS
+227 QMHKAVRLDAFEHYI

-249 DETRLRELREAAR
+249 DETRLRELHEAVR
-262 LEPEWVEANYALGE
+262 LEPEWVEPNYALGE
-276 AYFTR
+276 VFFTK
-281 RDCASALP
+281 RDCAAALP
-289 WYAKVPKTHDRY
+289 LYAKVPKTHERY

-309 VCKLSLNQPDHAEE
+309 VCRLSMNQPEQAEE

-328 QSLLRGSSAP
+328 QTLLRGSSAP
-338 GVDFPEVLNNLAIAK
+338 GVDFPEVLNNLAIAR
-353 ARQNKLPAAQE
+353 ARQNKFPAAQE
-364 DLKRASALDPDEDD
+364 DLRRASSLDPDEDD

-385 IAIRQG
+385 IALQQG
-391 DFNAAAAL
+391 DFNGAVAL

-414 TLLVAALEKA
+414 SLLIAALEKS

-432 ERNAALEAFGP
+432 ERNAALESFGP
-443 NGVTTTHLDAK
+443 NGVTITHLDAK
-454 NDSLTHFERV
+454 NDLAHFQRV

-469 PETLRF
+469 PETLRY
-475 EMESVE
+475 EMESAE
-481 ARSATSG
+481 ARATTG
-488 AQDARDTPEDTP
+488 GPTDGRDTPAT
-500 ASHLRRARQAL
+500 HLRRARQNL

-517 AAEREYHVTLA
+517 AAEREYHVALA
-528 SDKGNASAHLGLGEI
+528 SDKGNAAAHLGLGEI

-548 RLDDSVKELLLSLE
+548 RFDDAVKELSLSLE
-562 ARDSAVVRTTLARV
+562 ARDSAVVRTTLAHV
-576 YLEQKKPALARM
+576 YLEQKKPALART

-606 LEHLQSGKAAEVS
+606 LEHLQSGKPTEVS

>member
-11 LIVFVASLFFP
+11 IIVFVASLFFP
-22 TWSFCSPQSTQASPN
+22 SWNYCSPQNTQASPSGS
-37 ASSRST
+37 SSRST
-43 PGAGAAGNAAGA
+43 TGTAAGAASSN
-55 GAGTSPRTTPGTSS
+55 TS
-69 GTSSDS
+69 GTASGTASTGKNNSSH
-75 TTRRGGSSTGI
+75 GI

-159 FVVIGSFNY
+159 YVVFGSFNY
-168 DGKNLKIDSRLLR
+168 DGKNLTIDSRLLR
-181 VNPASLLPPLHESG
+181 VNPAALLPPLHESG

-203 HTRLMW
+203 HTRLIW
-209 RMLTENDKAYPLS
+209 RMLSENDKAYPLS
-222 LTEFG
+222 LTEFS
-227 QMHKPIRLDAFEHYS
+227 QMYKAVRLDAFEHYI
-242 RGLIANE
+242 RGLIAND
-249 DETRLRELREAAR
+249 DETRLRELREAVR
-262 LEPEWVEANYALGE
+262 LEPEWVEPNYALGE
-276 AYFTR
+276 AYFAR

-309 VCKLSLNQPDHAEE
+309 VCRLSMNQPDQAEE
-323 AFATL
+323 AFTTL
-328 QSLLRGSSAP
+328 QTLLRGSSAP

-353 ARQNKLPAAQE
+353 ARQNKFPAAQE
-364 DLKRASALDPDEDD
+364 DLRRASALDPDEDD

-385 IAIRQG
+385 IAIQQG
-391 DFNAAAAL
+391 DFNGAAAL

-443 NGVTTTHLDAK
+443 NGLTTAHLDSK
-454 NDSLTHFERV
+454 SDSLAHFERV
-464 TTEID
+464 ATEID

-475 EMESVE
+475 EMESAE
-481 ARSATSG
+481 ARAATSG
-488 AQDARDTPEDTP
+488 TPDARDAP
-500 ASHLRRARQAL
+500 AEHLRRARQAL

-528 SDKGNASAHLGLGEI
+528 SDKGNAAAHLGLAEI

-576 YLEQKKPALARM
+576 YREQKKPALARA
-588 EVERALKLAPN
+588 ELERALKLAPN

-606 LEHLQSGKAAEVS
+606 LEHLQNGKPAEVP

>member
-1 MVPRS
+1 
-6 YIHEI
+6 
-11 LIVFVASLFFP
+11 
-22 TWSFCSPQSTQASPN
+22 
-37 ASSRST
+37 
-43 PGAGAAGNAAGA
+43 
-55 GAGTSPRTTPGTSS
+55 
-69 GTSSDS
+69 
-75 TTRRGGSSTGI
+75 
-86 YLVFPFQN
+86 
-94 SGPASRLDWLSEGL
+94 LDWLSEGL

-159 FVVIGSFNY
+159 FVVFGGFNY
-168 DGKNLKIDSRLLR
+168 DGKNLMVESRLLR
-181 VNPASLLPPLHESG
+181 VNPAALLPPLHESG

-209 RMLTENDKAYPLS
+209 RMLSENDKAYPLS
-222 LTEFG
+222 LTEFS
-227 QMHKPIRLDAFEHYS
+227 QMHKAIRLDAFEHYI

-249 DETRLRELREAAR
+249 DETRLRELREAVR
-262 LEPEWVEANYALGE
+262 LEPEWVEPNYALGE
-276 AYFTR
+276 AYFSR
-281 RDCASALP
+281 KDCASALP

-309 VCKLSLNQPDHAEE
+309 VCRLSMNQPDQAEE

-328 QSLLRGSSAP
+328 QTLLRSSSTP

-353 ARQNKLPAAQE
+353 ARQNKFPAAQE
-364 DLKRASALDPDEDD
+364 DLRRASALDPDEDD

-385 IAIRQG
+385 IAVRQG
-391 DFNAAAAL
+391 DFNGAAAQ

-414 TLLVAALEKA
+414 SLLVAALEKA

-443 NGVTTTHLDAK
+443 TGVTMTHLDAK
-454 NDSLTHFERV
+454 ADSLTHFERV

-475 EMESVE
+475 EMESAE

-488 AQDARDTPEDTP
+488 TQEARDTPAT
-500 ASHLRRARQAL
+500 HLRRARQEL
-511 SGGQLD
+511 SGGRLD

-528 SDKGNASAHLGLGEI
+528 ADKGNAAAHLGLGEI

-548 RLDDSVKELLLSLE
+548 KLDDAVKEFLLSLE

-576 YLEQKKPALARM
+576 YLEQKKPTLART

-606 LEHLQSGKAAEVS
+606 MEHLQNGKPAVVAPKAS
-619 PKGGPQ
+619 PQ

>member
-6 YIHEI
+6 YIHEL

-22 TWSFCSPQSTQASPN
+22 TWNYCSPQSTQASPN
-37 ASSRST
+37 ASPSR
-43 PGAGAAGNAAGA
+43 GAAAGNAAGA
-55 GAGTSPRTTPGTSS
+55 ISGTSS
-69 GTSSDS
+69 GAASGNTGAGKDNSSH
-75 TTRRGGSSTGI
+75 GI

-94 SGPASRLDWLSEGL
+94 SGPSSRLDWLSEGL

-159 FVVIGSFNY
+159 FVVFGSFNY
-168 DGKNLKIDSRLLR
+168 DGKNLTVDGRLLR
-181 VNPASLLPPLHESG
+181 VNPAALLQPLHESG

-209 RMLTENDKAYPLS
+209 RMLSENDHAYPLS
-222 LTEFG
+222 LTEFS
-227 QMHKPIRLDAFEHYS
+227 QMHKAVRLDAFEHYI
-242 RGLIANE
+242 RGLIAND
-249 DETRLRELREAAR
+249 DETRLRELREAVR
-262 LEPEWVEANYALGE
+262 LEPEWVEPNYALGE

-281 RDCASALP
+281 KDCAAALP

-301 LEALFSIG
+301 LEALFSMG
-309 VCKLSLNQPDHAEE
+309 VCRLSMNQPDQAEE

-328 QSLLRGSSAP
+328 QTLLRSSSTP
-338 GVDFPEVLNNLAIAK
+338 GVDFPEVLNNLAMAK
-353 ARQNKLPAAQE
+353 ARQNKFPAAQE
-364 DLKRASALDPDEDD
+364 DLRRASALDPDEDD

-391 DFNAAAAL
+391 DFNGAAAL

-414 TLLVAALEKA
+414 SLLVAALEKA
-424 GKQEEADQ
+424 GKQDEADQ
-432 ERNAALEAFGP
+432 ERNAALETFGP
-443 NGVTTTHLDAK
+443 SGVSTTHVDSK
-454 NDSLTHFERV
+454 SDSLTHFERV

-481 ARSATSG
+481 ARAATG
-488 AQDARDTPEDTP
+488 GPQEARDTPAT
-500 ASHLRRARQAL
+500 HLRRARQEL
-511 SGGQLD
+511 SGGQLE

-528 SDKGNASAHLGLGEI
+528 SDKGNAAAHLGLGEI

-548 RLDDSVKELLLSLE
+548 KLDDAVKELLLSLE
-562 ARDSAVVRTTLARV
+562 TRDSAVVRTTLARV
-576 YLEQKKPALARM
+576 YLEQKKPALARA

-606 LEHLQSGKAAEVS
+606 LEHLQSGKPAAVS

>member
-6 YIHEI
+6 YIHEF
-11 LIVFVASLFFP
+11 LIVFVTSLLFP
-22 TWSFCSPQSTQASPN
+22 TWNFCSPQSTQASPN
-37 ASSRST
+37 ASSSRSAT
-43 PGAGAAGNAAGA
+43 GVAAGNPASV
-55 GAGTSPRTTPGTSS
+55 TS
-69 GTSSDS
+69 GTTSGTATTSKGNSSH
-75 TTRRGGSSTGI
+75 GI

-94 SGPASRLDWLSEGL
+94 SGPSGRLDWLSEGL

-159 FVVIGSFNY
+159 FVVFGSFNF
-168 DGKNLKIDSRLLR
+168 DGKNLTIDSRLLR
-181 VNPASLLPPLHESG
+181 VNPAALLPPLHESG

-209 RMLTENDKAYPLS
+209 RMLSDNDHSYPLS
-222 LTEFG
+222 LTEFS
-227 QMHKPIRLDAFEHYS
+227 QMHKAVRLDAFEHYS

-249 DETRLRELREAAR
+249 DETRGRELREAVR
-262 LEPEWVEANYALGE
+262 LEPEWVEPNYALGE
-276 AYFTR
+276 TYFTK

-289 WYAKVPKTHDRY
+289 SYAKVPKTHDRY

-309 VCKLSLNQPDHAEE
+309 VCRLTMNQPDQAEE

-328 QSLLRGSSAP
+328 QTLLRSSGAP

-353 ARQNKLPAAQE
+353 ARQNKFALAQE
-364 DLKRASALDPDEDD
+364 DLRRASALDPDEDD

-385 IAIRQG
+385 IAILQG
-391 DFNAAAAL
+391 DFNGAAAQ

-414 TLLVAALEKA
+414 SLLVAALEKA

-454 NDSLTHFERV
+454 NDSLTHIERV

-475 EMESVE
+475 EMESAE
-481 ARSATSG
+481 ARAATSG
-488 AQDARDTPEDTP
+488 TQDGRDTPAT
-500 ASHLRRARQAL
+500 HLRRARQQL

-528 SDKGNASAHLGLGEI
+528 TDKGNASAHLGLGEI

-548 RLDDSVKELLLSLE
+548 RLDEAVKELQLSLE
-562 ARDSAVVRTTLARV
+562 ARDSAMVRTTLARV
-576 YLEQKKPALARM
+576 YLEQKKPALARA
-588 EVERALKLAPN
+588 EVEHALKLAPN
-599 YAEAKQL
+599 YTEAKQL
-606 LEHLQSGKAAEVS
+606 LEHLQNGKPVQAP

>member
-1 MVPRS
+1 MPRS
-6 YIHEI
+6 YIHQS
-11 LIVFVASLFFP
+11 LIIFVASLFFP
-22 TWSFCSPQSTQASPN
+22 TWNYCSPQNTQASPN
-37 ASSRST
+37 APSSRST
-43 PGAGAAGNAAGA
+43 TGAAAGNAAG
-55 GAGTSPRTTPGTSS
+55 TTPGTSS
-69 GTSSDS
+69 GAASGTASTSK
-75 TTRRGGSSTGI
+75 GNSSHGI

-94 SGPASRLDWLSEGL
+94 SGPSSRLDWLSEGL

-159 FVVIGSFNY
+159 FVVFGSFNF
-168 DGKNLKIDSRLLR
+168 DGKNLTVESRLLR
-181 VNPASLLPPLHESG
+181 VNPAALLAPVHESG
-195 PLETVMDL
+195 PLETVTDL

-209 RMLTENDKAYPLS
+209 GMLSENDKAYPLS
-222 LTEFG
+222 LTEFS
-227 QMHKPIRLDAFEHYS
+227 QMHKAVRLDAFEHYI

-249 DETRLRELREAAR
+249 DETRLRELREAVR
-262 LEPEWVEANYALGE
+262 LEPDWVEPNYALGE
-276 AYFTR
+276 AYFSR
-281 RDCASALP
+281 KDCASALP
-289 WYAKVPKTHDRY
+289 CYAKVPKTHDRY

-309 VCKLSLNQPDHAEE
+309 VCRLSMNQPDQSEE

-328 QSLLRGSSAP
+328 QTLLRSSSTP

-353 ARQNKLPAAQE
+353 ARQNKFPAAQE
-364 DLKRASALDPDEDD
+364 DLRRASALDPDEDD

-391 DFNAAAAL
+391 DFNGAAAQ

-414 TLLVAALEKA
+414 SLLVAALEKA

-443 NGVTTTHLDAK
+443 TGVTTTHLDAK
-454 NDSLTHFERV
+454 TDSLTHFERV
-464 TTEID
+464 TNEID
-469 PETLRF
+469 PETLHF

-481 ARSATSG
+481 ARAATSG
-488 AQDARDTPEDTP
+488 TQEARDTPAT
-500 ASHLRRARQAL
+500 HLRRARQEL

-528 SDKGNASAHLGLGEI
+528 SDKGNAAAHLGLGEI

-548 RLDDSVKELLLSLE
+548 KLDDAVKEFLLSLE

-576 YLEQKKPALARM
+576 YLEQKKPALART

-606 LEHLQSGKAAEVS
+606 LEHLQNGKPAVLAPKAS
-619 PKGGPQ
+619 PQ

>member
-6 YIHEI
+6 YIHEF
-11 LIVFVASLFFP
+11 LIVVVASLLFP
-22 TWSFCSPQSTQASPN
+22 TWNYCSPQSTQSSPN
-37 ASSRST
+37 ASSRS
-43 PGAGAAGNAAGA
+43 AAGNAAGA
-55 GAGTSPRTTPGTSS
+55 SSS
-69 GTSSDS
+69 GTSSS
-75 TTRRGGSSTGI
+75 ATTTKGGSLHGI

-117 SAGEQVYSHSWRL
+117 SAGEQGYSHSWRL

-159 FVVIGSFNY
+159 FVVFGSFNF
-168 DGKNLKIDSRLLR
+168 DGKNLTIDSRLLR
-181 VNPASLLPPLHESG
+181 VNPAALLPPLHESG

-209 RMLTENDKAYPLS
+209 RMLSENDPAYPLS
-222 LTEFG
+222 LTEFT
-227 QMHKPIRLDAFEHYS
+227 QMHKAVRLDAFEHYV

-249 DETRLRELREAAR
+249 DETRVRELREAVR
-262 LEPEWVEANYALGE
+262 LEPNYALGE
-276 AYFTR
+276 AYFSK

-289 WYAKVPKTHDRY
+289 SYAKVPKTHDRY

-309 VCKLSLNQPDHAEE
+309 VCRLTMNQPDQAEE

-328 QSLLRGSSAP
+328 QTLLRSSSAP

-353 ARQNKLPAAQE
+353 ARQNKFALAQE

-391 DFNAAAAL
+391 DFNGAAAL

-454 NDSLTHFERV
+454 NDSLTHIQRV

-475 EMESVE
+475 EMESAE
-481 ARSATSG
+481 ARATTSG
-488 AQDARDTPEDTP
+488 TQDGRDTPAT
-500 ASHLRRARQAL
+500 HLRRAGQQL

-528 SDKGNASAHLGLGEI
+528 TDKGNASAHLGLGEI

-548 RLDDSVKELLLSLE
+548 RLDEAVKELQLSLE
-562 ARDSAVVRTTLARV
+562 ARDSAMVRTTLARV

-588 EVERALKLAPN
+588 EVEHALKLAPN
-599 YAEAKQL
+599 YTEAKQL
-606 LEHLQSGKAAEVS
+606 LEHLQNGKPVQTP

>member
-6 YIHEI
+6 YIQKI
-11 LIVFVASLFFP
+11 LIVFVASLLFP
-22 TWSFCSPQSTQASPN
+22 TWNYCSPQSTQASPST
-37 ASSRST
+37 SSRST
-43 PGAGAAGNAAGA
+43 AGNAPGA
-55 GAGTSPRTTPGTSS
+55 TAATSS
-69 GTSSDS
+69 GTATTGKNHSSH
-75 TTRRGGSSTGI
+75 GI

-159 FVVIGSFNY
+159 FVVFGSFNY
-168 DGKNLKIDSRLLR
+168 DGKNLTIDSRLLR
-181 VNPASLLPPLHESG
+181 VNPAALLTPLHESG

-209 RMLTENDKAYPLS
+209 RMLSENDHAYPLS
-222 LTEFG
+222 LTEFS
-227 QMHKPIRLDAFEHYS
+227 QLHKAVRLDAFEHYI
-242 RGLIANE
+242 RGLIAND
-249 DETRLRELREAAR
+249 DETRVRELREAVR
-262 LEPEWVEANYALGE
+262 LEPEWVEPNYALGE
-276 AYFTR
+276 AYFTK

-289 WYAKVPKTHDRY
+289 WFAKVPKMHDRY
-301 LEALFSIG
+301 LESLFSVG
-309 VCKLSLNQPDHAEE
+309 VCRLSMNQPDQAEE

-328 QSLLRGSSAP
+328 QTVLRGSSAP

-353 ARQNKLPAAQE
+353 ARQNKFPAAQE

-385 IAIRQG
+385 IAMQQG
-391 DFNAAAAL
+391 DFNGAAAL

-414 TLLVAALEKA
+414 SLLIAALEKA

-454 NDSLTHFERV
+454 NDSLMHIERV

-475 EMESVE
+475 EMELAE
-481 ARSATSG
+481 AHAATG
-488 AQDARDTPEDTP
+488 EPQDGRDTP
-500 ASHLRRARQAL
+500 AAHLRRARQQL

-528 SDKGNASAHLGLGEI
+528 TDKGNAAAHLGLAEI

-548 RLDDSVKELLLSLE
+548 RLDDAVKELLASLE

-576 YLEQKKPALARM
+576 YLEQKKPAMART
-588 EVERALKLAPN
+588 EVEHALKLAPN
-599 YAEAKQL
+599 YTEAKQL
-606 LEHLQSGKAAEVS
+606 LEYLQNGKPAEVP
-619 PKGGPQ
+619 PKGGPR